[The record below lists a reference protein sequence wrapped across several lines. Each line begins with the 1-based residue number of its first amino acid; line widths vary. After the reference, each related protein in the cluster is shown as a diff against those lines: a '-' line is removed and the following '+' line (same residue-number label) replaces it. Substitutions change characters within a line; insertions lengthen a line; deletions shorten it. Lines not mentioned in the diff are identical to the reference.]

1 MYYMLKDIVKTLE
14 AALPLGLLAGA
25 LIFVLKRYV
34 FKIDKPKLY
43 AVCEIAFW
51 AYVFILL
58 YRTVIGREPIYD
70 PLSEVWQGWTISR
83 RRWTGL
89 DYQVIGNILMFIP
102 FGALLLL
109 GFEKLSAS
117 TKKAIVCAAAVSFGY
132 SLFIETLQLVT
143 KRGTFQI
150 SDLVFNTAGG
160 TIGAI
165 IYIIIKHIITK
176 KRSSK

>member
-58 YRTVIGREPIYD
+58 YRTVIGRAYIRPA
-70 PLSEVWQGWTISR
+70 QR
-83 RRWTGL
+83 GL
-89 DYQVIGNILMFIP
+89 AGVDNIPSAMD
-102 FGALLLL
+102 GA
-109 GFEKLSAS
+109 
-117 TKKAIVCAAAVSFGY
+117 
-132 SLFIETLQLVT
+132 
-143 KRGTFQI
+143 
-150 SDLVFNTAGG
+150 
-160 TIGAI
+160 
-165 IYIIIKHIITK
+165 
-176 KRSSK
+176 